1 MHVQPYVLTS
11 KRSECAGQ
19 ARPTLVFGPRRPKH
33 YHHVQTARA
42 RPKLVIGQFDACT
55 SLPGTATAKRSLA
68 QPPPAKHSECSDLP
82 RKSKVAS
89 RRCSGVLRTAIGSL
103 LASVDN
109 MKTVTATAKSGCHC
123 NGENSSGN
131 HRQ

>member
-55 SLPGTATAKRSLA
+55 SLPGTATADKRRNQSFYIC
-68 QPPPAKHSECSDLP
+68 ETIP
-82 RKSKVAS
+82 RPTPTGEALRMLRPTQKIKG
-89 RRCSGVLRTAIGSL
+89 RFTTVLRRA
-103 LASVDN
+103 A
-109 MKTVTATAKSGCHC
+109 HC
-123 NGENSSGN
+123 
-131 HRQ
+131 HRQLARLRR